1 MEDNMYDIIVI
12 GGGPAGLTAAI
23 YARRAGKSVLIF
35 EKDGFG
41 GQMTHSPKIENYPG
55 YNEISGLELSDKMFE
70 QALALGAEIEI
81 DEVKR
86 ITGGEIKKVMTDTAC
101 FEAKAVIFA
110 AGVKHRT
117 LGVPGEE
124 ELIGNGISF
133 CAVCDGAFYAD
144 KHVAV
149 IGGGNSAMQEAI
161 MLSERC
167 SKVTILQDMPY
178 LTGEKA
184 LAAIINEKENIEVY
198 YNCRVI
204 SFPGEQFRGVAV
216 DCDGE
221 ERFIDCD
228 GCFIA
233 IGLIP
238 NNIALEGV
246 VDLDE
251 HGYIVSDES
260 CETKEN
266 GIYVAG
272 DCRTKKTRQITTA
285 TADGATAALAA
296 CRFIDGR

>member
-1 MEDNMYDIIVI
+1 MYDIIVI

-81 DEVKR
+81 DEVVSVS
-86 ITGGEIKKVMTDTAC
+86 GNDIKTVKTVSNE
-101 FEAKAVIFA
+101 FEAKAVIIA

-124 ELIGNGISF
+124 EFIGNGISF

-144 KHVAV
+144 KKVCV

-167 SKVTILQDMPY
+167 KSVVMLQDMPY
-178 LTGEKA
+178 LTGEKT
-184 LAAIINEKENIEVY
+184 LSDIIASKENISVV
-198 YNCRVI
+198 YNCRVL
-204 SFPGEQFRGVAV
+204 SFAGSDSFKGVAV
-216 DCDGE
+216 SVDGE
-221 ERFIDCD
+221 ERFEECE

-233 IGLIP
+233 IGLVP
-238 NNIALEGV
+238 GNSFAKEAVNLN
-246 VDLDE
+246 DY
-251 HGYIVSDES
+251 GYIISDES
-260 CETKEN
+260 CLTKTE
-266 GIYVAG
+266 GIYAAG
-272 DCRTKKTRQITTA
+272 DCRTKKIRQITTA
-285 TADGATAALAA
+285 TADGASAALAA
-296 CRFIDGR
+296 CRYIDGR

>member
-1 MEDNMYDIIVI
+1 MYDIIVI

-81 DEVKR
+81 DEVVSV
-86 ITGGEIKKVMTDTAC
+86 TPGEIKKVKTAGAE
-101 FEAKAVIFA
+101 FEARAVIIA

-124 ELIGNGISF
+124 EFIGNGISF

-167 SKVTILQDMPY
+167 SHVTILQDMPY

-184 LAAIINEKENIEVY
+184 LAEIIGQKDNVSVM
-198 YNCRVI
+198 YNCKVI
-204 SFPGEQFRGVAV
+204 SFSGDTEFKGVAV
-216 DCDGE
+216 LCDE
-221 ERFIDCD
+221 EDKFVDCD

-238 NNIALEGV
+238 NNKAVGDAVE
-246 VDLDE
+246 LDKY
-251 HGYIVSDES
+251 GYIVSDEGCTTRES
-260 CETKEN
+260 
-266 GIYVAG
+266 GIYAAG
-272 DCRTKKTRQITTA
+272 DCRTKKIRQITTA
-285 TADGATAALAA
+285 TADGASAALAA
-296 CRFIDGR
+296 CRYIDGR

>member
-1 MEDNMYDIIVI
+1 MYDIIVI

-70 QALALGAEIEI
+70 HALGLGAEIEI
-81 DEVKR
+81 DEVVSVS
-86 ITGGEIKKVMTDTAC
+86 GGDVKKVRTASNE
-101 FEAKAVIFA
+101 FEAKAVIIA

-124 ELIGNGISF
+124 EFIGNGISF

-167 SKVTILQDMPY
+167 ARVTILQDMPY
-178 LTGEKA
+178 LTGEKT
-184 LAAIINEKENIEVY
+184 LADIISEKNNIEVL

-204 SFPGEQFRGVAV
+204 SFNGEDSFKGVAV
-216 DCDGE
+216 SVDGTDK
-221 ERFIDCD
+221 FIECG

-238 NNIALEGV
+238 NNDAASGV
-246 VDLDE
+246 VDLNKY
-251 HGYIVSDES
+251 GYIVSDET
-260 CETKEN
+260 CTTKEN
-266 GIYVAG
+266 GIYAAG
-272 DCRTKKTRQITTA
+272 DCRTKNIRQITTA

-296 CRFIDGR
+296 CRYIDGR

>member
-1 MEDNMYDIIVI
+1 MYDIIVI

-81 DEVKR
+81 DEVVSV
-86 ITGGEIKKVMTDTAC
+86 TPGEIKKVKTAASE
-101 FEAKAVIFA
+101 FEARAVIIA

-124 ELIGNGISF
+124 EFIGNGISF

-149 IGGGNSAMQEAI
+149 IGGGNSAMQEAV

-167 SKVTILQDMPY
+167 SHVTILQDMPY

-184 LAAIINEKENIEVY
+184 LAEIIGQKDNVSVM
-198 YNCRVI
+198 YNCKVI
-204 SFPGEQFRGVAV
+204 SFSGDTEFKGVAV
-216 DCDGE
+216 LCDE
-221 ERFIDCD
+221 EEKFVNCD

-238 NNIALEGV
+238 NNNAVADCVE
-246 VDLDE
+246 LDKY
-251 HGYIVSDES
+251 GYISSDES
-260 CETKEN
+260 CGTREA
-266 GIYVAG
+266 GIYAAG
-272 DCRTKKTRQITTA
+272 DCRTKKIRQITTA
-285 TADGATAALAA
+285 TADGASAALAA
-296 CRFIDGR
+296 CRYIDGR

>member
-1 MEDNMYDIIVI
+1 MYDIIVI

-70 QALALGAEIEI
+70 HALALGAEIEI
-81 DEVKR
+81 DEVVSVS
-86 ITGGEIKKVMTDTAC
+86 GGDVKKVRTASNE
-101 FEAKAVIFA
+101 FEARAVIIA

-124 ELIGNGISF
+124 EFIGNGISF

-167 SKVTILQDMPY
+167 RHVTVLQDMPY
-178 LTGEKA
+178 LTGEKT
-184 LAAIINEKENIEVY
+184 LADIINEKNNIDVM

-204 SFPGEQFRGVAV
+204 SFNGDGTFKGVAV
-216 DCDGE
+216 SVDGTD
-221 ERFIDCD
+221 RFIDCD

-238 NNIALEGV
+238 NNDAVSGI
-246 VDLDE
+246 VDLNKY
-251 HGYIVSDES
+251 GYIVSDET
-260 CETKEN
+260 CTTKES
-266 GIYVAG
+266 GIYAAG
-272 DCRTKKTRQITTA
+272 DCRTKNIRQITTA

-296 CRFIDGR
+296 CRYIDGR

>member
-1 MEDNMYDIIVI
+1 MYDIIVI

-70 QALALGAEIEI
+70 HALALGAQIEI
-81 DEVKR
+81 DEVKK
-86 ITGGEIKKVMTDTAC
+86 ITGGEVKKVMTETGC
-101 FEAKAVIFA
+101 FEAKAVIIA
-110 AGVKHRT
+110 AGVRHRT

-124 ELIGNGISF
+124 EFIGNGISF

-144 KHVAV
+144 KNVCV

-167 SKVTILQDMPY
+167 AHVTILQDMPY
-178 LTGEKA
+178 LTGEKT
-184 LAAIINEKENIEVY
+184 LADIINEKNNISVL

-204 SFPGEQFRGVAV
+204 SFGGEDSFKGVAV
-216 DCDGE
+216 SVDGTD
-221 ERFIDCD
+221 RFIDCD

-238 NNIALEGV
+238 NNSPADGMI
-246 VDLDE
+246 DLDKY
-251 HGYIVSDES
+251 GYIISDET
-260 CETKEN
+260 CATKEN
-266 GIYVAG
+266 GIYAAG
-272 DCRTKKTRQITTA
+272 DCRTKRIRQITTA

-296 CRFIDGR
+296 CRYIDGR

>member
-1 MEDNMYDIIVI
+1 MYDIIVI

-55 YNEISGLELSDKMFE
+55 FNEISGLELSDKMFE

-81 DEVKR
+81 DEVVSIKDG
-86 ITGGEIKKVMTDTAC
+86 IAKKVYTASGE
-101 FEAKAVIFA
+101 FEAKAIIIA

-124 ELIGNGISF
+124 EFIGNGISF

-144 KHVAV
+144 KNVCV
-149 IGGGNSAMQEAI
+149 VGGGNSAMQEAI

-167 SKVTILQDMPY
+167 AHVTILQDMPY

-184 LAAIINEKENIEVY
+184 LADIIFEKNNVDVL

-204 SFPGEQFRGVAV
+204 SFDGTDEFKGVAV
-216 DCDGE
+216 SADGAD
-221 ERFIDCD
+221 RFIDCD

-233 IGLIP
+233 IGLVP
-238 NNIALEGV
+238 GNSFAENTVE
-246 VDLDE
+246 LDKY
-251 HGYIVSDES
+251 GYIVSDES
-260 CETKEN
+260 CTTN
-266 GIYVAG
+266 DTGIYAAG
-272 DCRTKKTRQITTA
+272 DCRTKKIRQITTA
-285 TADGATAALAA
+285 TADGASAALAA
-296 CRFIDGR
+296 CRYIDGR

>member
-1 MEDNMYDIIVI
+1 MYDIIVI

-23 YARRAGKSVLIF
+23 YGRRAGKSVLIF

-81 DEVKR
+81 DEVVSV
-86 ITGGEIKKVMTDTAC
+86 TPGEIKKVKTAGAEY
-101 FEAKAVIFA
+101 EARTVIFA

-124 ELIGNGISF
+124 EFIGNGISF

-167 SKVTILQDMPY
+167 SKVTVLQDMPY
-178 LTGEKA
+178 LTGEKT
-184 LAAIINEKENIEVY
+184 LAAIIEQKENIEVY

-216 DCDGE
+216 LCDNE
-221 ERFIDCD
+221 EKFIDCD

-238 NNIALEGV
+238 NNTALDGV
-246 VDLDE
+246 VELDKY
-251 HGYIVSDES
+251 GYIVSDES
-260 CETKEN
+260 CLTKET
-266 GIYVAG
+266 GIYAAG

-285 TADGATAALAA
+285 TADGASAALAA
-296 CRFIDGR
+296 CRYIDGR

>member
-1 MEDNMYDIIVI
+1 MYDIIVI

-23 YARRAGKSVLIF
+23 YARRAGKSVLVF

-81 DEVKR
+81 DEVLSV
-86 ITGGEIKKVMTDTAC
+86 TPGDVKKVKTAGAEY
-101 FEAKAVIFA
+101 EAKAVIIA

-124 ELIGNGISF
+124 EFIGNGISF

-167 SKVTILQDMPY
+167 SHVTILQDMPY
-178 LTGEKA
+178 LTGEKT
-184 LAAIINEKENIEVY
+184 LADIIAGKSNVSVK
-198 YNCRVI
+198 YNCKII
-204 SFPGEQFRGVAV
+204 SFSGDTEFKGVAV
-216 DCDGE
+216 LCDNME
-221 ERFIDCD
+221 EFIDCD

-238 NNIALEGV
+238 NNDAVKDTIE
-246 VDLDE
+246 LDKY
-251 HGYIVSDES
+251 GYIVSDEA
-260 CETKEN
+260 CTTKES
-266 GIYVAG
+266 GIYAAG
-272 DCRTKKTRQITTA
+272 DCRTKKIRQITTA
-285 TADGATAALAA
+285 TADGASAALAA
-296 CRFIDGR
+296 CRYIDGR

>member
-1 MEDNMYDIIVI
+1 MYDIIVI

-81 DEVKR
+81 DEVLSV
-86 ITGGEIKKVMTDTAC
+86 TPGEIKKVKTAGAEY
-101 FEAKAVIFA
+101 EAKAVIIA

-133 CAVCDGAFYAD
+133 CAVCDGAFYAG
-144 KHVAV
+144 KHVTV

-184 LAAIINEKENIEVY
+184 LADIIAEKENVSVI
-198 YNCRVI
+198 YNCKVI
-204 SFPGEQFRGVAV
+204 SFAGDGEFKGVAV
-216 DCDGE
+216 LCDNE

-238 NNIALEGV
+238 NNNAVAGCVE
-246 VDLDE
+246 LDRY
-251 HGYIVSDES
+251 GYINSDES
-260 CETKEN
+260 CVTREA
-266 GIYVAG
+266 GIYAAG

-285 TADGATAALAA
+285 TADGASAALAA
-296 CRFIDGR
+296 CRYIDGRR

>member
-1 MEDNMYDIIVI
+1 MYDIIVI
-12 GGGPAGLTAAI
+12 GGGPAGLTTAI
-23 YARRAGKSVLIF
+23 YARRAGKSVLVF

-81 DEVKR
+81 DEVKK
-86 ITGGEIKKVMTDTAC
+86 ITGGAVKEVITDTNR
-101 FEAKAVIFA
+101 FEAKAVIIA

-124 ELIGNGISF
+124 EFIGNGISF

-167 SKVTILQDMPY
+167 SHVTILQDMPY
-178 LTGEKA
+178 LTGEKT
-184 LAAIINEKENIEVY
+184 LADIIESKNNISVK
-198 YNCRVI
+198 YNCKII
-204 SFPGEQFRGVAV
+204 SFSGDTEFKGVAV
-216 DCDGE
+216 LCDNE
-221 ERFIDCD
+221 EQFVDCD

-238 NNIALEGV
+238 SNSMVSDGLV
-246 VDLDE
+246 QLDKY
-251 HGYIVSDES
+251 GYIESDES
-260 CETKEN
+260 CTTREA
-266 GIYVAG
+266 GIYAAG
-272 DCRTKKTRQITTA
+272 DCRTKKIRQITTA
-285 TADGATAALAA
+285 TADGASAALAA
-296 CRFIDGR
+296 CRYIDNR

>member
-1 MEDNMYDIIVI
+1 MYDIIIV

-81 DEVKR
+81 DEVVSVED
-86 ITGGEIKKVMTDTAC
+86 GDVKKVRTASNE
-101 FEAKAVIFA
+101 FEAKAVIIA

-124 ELIGNGISF
+124 DFIGSGISF

-144 KHVAV
+144 KTVCV
-149 IGGGNSAMQEAI
+149 VGGGNSAMQEAI

-167 SKVTILQDMPY
+167 AHVTILQDMPY

-184 LAAIINEKENIEVY
+184 LADIISEKNNVDVL

-204 SFPGEQFRGVAV
+204 SFYGGDEFKGVAV
-216 DCDGE
+216 SVDGAD
-221 ERFIDCD
+221 RAVDCD

-233 IGLIP
+233 IGLVPGNSFAEKAVIL
-238 NNIALEGV
+238 NKY
-246 VDLDE
+246 
-251 HGYIVSDES
+251 GYVESDES
-260 CETKEN
+260 CTTGKD
-266 GIYVAG
+266 GIYAAG
-272 DCRTKKTRQITTA
+272 DCRSKKIRQITTA

-296 CRFIDGR
+296 CRYIDGR